1 MPVVLISGGT
11 GLIGSRLTHHL
22 IERGYDIIILTQQK
36 NRLAENSKITYSYW
50 NVEKEIIDKKAVL
63 SADHIVHLAGAGADQ
78 KRGGTADIV

>member
-50 NVEKEIIDKKAVL
+50 NVEKEIIDKKSRVI
-63 SADHIVHLAGAGADQ
+63 SRSHRSPGRSRRNGP
-78 KRGGTADIV
+78 